1 MLRAESG
8 DDRPEAEDNPLE
20 RRTGRVGELMPKP
33 WQQEA
38 IITTKAS
45 DQSDAICF
53 RVPTI
58 TRSSFPPQMRGP
70 RSMRGGPDFPGKG
83 VQGFGGGRPHHS
95 QRGGHEKQCRLPYL
109 SLFRSLRPRSFPCDP
124 PPAASHSG
132 RHYCNHHLHQPLHF
146 ASLPFTRGIAPVEAV
161 GHVRRKV

>member
-58 TRSSFPPQMRGP
+58 TRSSFPPQ
-70 RSMRGGPDFPGKG
+70 G
-83 VQGFGGGRPHHS
+83 VLDRCEAGLISQERVAGFGGGRPHHS
-95 QRGGHEKQCRLPYL
+95 QRGGHEKQFRLPYL
-109 SLFRSLRPRSFPCDP
+109 SLFCSLRPRSFPCDP